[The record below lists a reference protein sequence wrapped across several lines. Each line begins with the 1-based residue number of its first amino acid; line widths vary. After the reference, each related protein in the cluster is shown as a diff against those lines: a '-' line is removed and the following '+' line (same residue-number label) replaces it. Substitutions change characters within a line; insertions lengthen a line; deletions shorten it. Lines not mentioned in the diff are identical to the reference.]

1 MIARLSGTLV
11 DKQPGT
17 AVVDVAGVGYQLAI
31 PLSTYYELP
40 DPGSRVEL
48 LVHMHVREDAIALF
62 GFRTRFEKDMFSRLI
77 GVSGVGPRTALAV
90 LSGLG
95 AVELIESVR
104 ARDVGRLSAVPGI
117 GRKTAERIVVDL
129 ADRIEALR
137 PAGDDGAA
145 VGADDGNAAPAD
157 LRQDLVSALVN
168 LGYNARAAAD
178 AAMRVLKGSGA
189 PVPPFQTLLRETLRI
204 LSR

>member
-11 DKQPGT
+11 EKQPGA
-17 AVVDVAGVGYQLAI
+17 AVVDVAGVGYQVAI
-31 PLSTYYELP
+31 PLSTYYELG
-40 DPGSRVEL
+40 DPGSHVEL
-48 LVHMHVREDAIALF
+48 LVHTHVREDAIALF
-62 GFRTRFEKDMFSRLI
+62 GFCKRFEKEMFSRLI
-77 GVSGVGPRTALAV
+77 GVSGIGPRTALAV

-95 AVELIESVR
+95 ASELVESVR
-104 ARDVGRLSAVPGI
+104 ARDVDRLSAIPGI

-137 PAGDDGAA
+137 ASADGGPITDAGEAA
-145 VGADDGNAAPAD
+145 VPD

-178 AAMRVLKGSGA
+178 VAMRVIRGAGA
-189 PVPPFQTLLRETLRI
+189 PTPPFQALLRETLRM

>member
-11 DKQPGT
+11 EKHPGA
-17 AVVDVAGVGYQLAI
+17 AVVDVAGVGYQVAI
-31 PLSTYYELP
+31 PLSTYYELGE
-40 DPGSRVEL
+40 PGSHVEL
-48 LVHMHVREDAIALF
+48 IVHTHVREDAISLF
-62 GFRTRFEKDMFSRLI
+62 GFFSRFEKEMFSRLI
-77 GVSGVGPRTALAV
+77 GVSGIGPRTALAV

-95 AVELIESVR
+95 ASDLVESVR
-104 ARDVGRLSAVPGI
+104 ARDVERLSAIPGI

-137 PAGDDGAA
+137 VPADG
-145 VGADDGNAAPAD
+145 GPATDSREPSDPD

-168 LGYNARAAAD
+168 LGYNGRAAAD
-178 AAMRVLKGSGA
+178 AAMRVIRGAGS
-189 PVPPFQTLLRETLRI
+189 PTPPFQALLRETLRM

>member
-11 DKQPGT
+11 EKQPGA
-17 AVVDVAGVGYQLAI
+17 AVVDVAGVGYQVAI
-31 PLSTYYELP
+31 PLSTYYELGET
-40 DPGSRVEL
+40 GSHVEL
-48 LVHMHVREDAIALF
+48 LVHTHVREDAISLF
-62 GFRTRFEKDMFSRLI
+62 GFFSRFEKEMFSRLI
-77 GVSGVGPRTALAV
+77 GVSGIGPRTALAV

-95 AVELIESVR
+95 ASDLVESVR
-104 ARDVGRLSAVPGI
+104 ARDVERLSAIPGI

-137 PAGDDGAA
+137 VPADGRP
-145 VGADDGNAAPAD
+145 GTDSGEPSDPD

-168 LGYNARAAAD
+168 LGYNGRAAAD
-178 AAMRVLKGSGA
+178 AAMRVIRGAGS
-189 PVPPFQTLLRETLRI
+189 PTPPFQALLRETLRM

>member
-17 AVVDVAGVGYQLAI
+17 AIVDVAGVGYQVSI
-31 PLSTYYELP
+31 PLSTYDELG
-40 DPGSRVEL
+40 DPGSRVEIH
-48 LVHMHVREDAIALF
+48 VHMHVREDAIALF
-62 GFRTRFEKDMFSRLI
+62 GFRTRFEKDIFSRLI
-77 GVSGVGPRTALAV
+77 GVNGIGPRTALAV

-95 AVELIESVR
+95 ADELIESVR
-104 ARDVGRLSAVPGI
+104 ARDVDRLSSVPGI

-129 ADRIEALR
+129 ADRIEEAR
-137 PAGDDGAA
+137 PPGETVSTAGAA
-145 VGADDGNAAPAD
+145 EGSPPAAD

-168 LGYNARAAAD
+168 LGYNARTAAD
-178 AAMRVLKGSGA
+178 AAVRVLKRAGA
-189 PVPPFQTLLRETLRI
+189 PVPPFQSLLRETLRI